1 MSPFSLL
8 LAFLFAKPS
17 GATSPA
23 APTRERR
30 PRSAPS
36 VPAATVPAASTTPPW
51 PAAVPSDLPAW
62 PGSGWVPDVPIGP
75 GVSKRAAEL
84 LRELW
89 ARGLGAHKTER
100 VAGRWITFVARRHG
114 QKKAVEAYRVA
125 ADTSPVTVV
134 TDVVVNRPEPS
145 PVGLPILKK
154 GMKGPDVTTLQRS
167 FGWSKVTDFFGDQ
180 THKEVIKR
188 QSAAGLP
195 ATGIVDAK
203 TWAMLLGQTGV
214 TA

>member
-1 MSPFSLL
+1 MNPIGLL
-8 LAFLFAKPS
+8 LAFL
-17 GATSPA
+17 
-23 APTRERR
+23 
-30 PRSAPS
+30 
-36 VPAATVPAASTTPPW
+36 AASSPENQPWRTSTSTSTRRKPVSRPATPPW

-84 LRELW
+84 SRELW

-145 PVGLPILKK
+145 PVGLPILKR
-154 GMKGPDVTTLQRS
+154 GMKGPDVTTLQRA

-180 THKEVIKR
+180 THNEVIKR

-195 ATGIVDAK
+195 ATGIVDAR
-203 TWAMLLGQTGV
+203 TWSVLLGQGV
-214 TA
+214 SV